1 MTTESGWCRVLRRCA
16 AAVAA
21 GLVLMLGMAAPAQA
35 DSCGRENER
44 PCNVNERIPSCDLNL
59 VEGSTGRCM
68 RVDCGAENQRS
79 CGLGRV
85 VLDIVTK
92 TPTPLACD
100 VNLKPDG
107 GVCVHPPCG
116 REGQAPCTV
125 FVRVPSCDANLME
138 EAGRCV
144 HPPHCGREGQ
154 APCPPTMRRTAFS
167 RCDVNLIPRND
178 QCVRPGVPDGTSTA
192 SGGSHGAV
200 PPTQSGQPAATTAPP
215 PSRPPVSNV
224 PPPPSTTAV
233 AAAGAMEADTDRM
246 GNDVYGFPLAQADPA
261 SCQSACTVN
270 AQCMAWTFVKAGIR
284 GPQAQCFLKNAAPAP
299 TRNACCVSG
308 AKATA
313 AGTAKSGGLLK
324 PMR

>member
-1 MTTESGWCRVLRRCA
+1 MKRWIDGIAALLRT
-16 AAVAA
+16 A
-21 GLVLMLGMAAPAQA
+21 GAPGLLVMAMVCIALPAQA

-59 VEGSTGRCM
+59 VEGSTGRCV

-79 CGLGRV
+79 CGLSRV

-125 FVRVPSCDANLME
+125 FVRVPSCDVNLME

-144 HPPHCGREGQ
+144 HPPQCGREGQ
-154 APCPPTMRRTAFS
+154 DACPGHFRRTAFN
-167 RCDVNLIPRND
+167 RCDVNLIPRNG
-178 QCVRPGVPDGTSTA
+178 QCVRPGVPEPGTTTAGST
-192 SGGSHGAV
+192 HGAAPAPAPATAAA
-200 PPTQSGQPAATTAPP
+200 PPPAPVAPPPPPPRTTAPP
-215 PSRPPVSNV
+215 PAA
-224 PPPPSTTAV
+224 TT
-233 AAAGAMEADTDRM
+233 AGAMEADTDRM
-246 GNDVYGFPLAQADPA
+246 GGDLYGFALTQADPA
-261 SCQSACTVN
+261 ACQAVCN
-270 AQCMAWTFVKAGIR
+270 AHAQCQAWTFVKAGIK
-284 GPQAQCFLKNAAPAP
+284 GPAAQCYLKSPAPAP
-299 TRNACCVSG
+299 TRNNCCVSG
-308 AKATA
+308 AKA
-313 AGTAKSGGLLK
+313 AGPSLLAR